1 MRKFLILFLVA
12 VVVLAVVA
20 DIFVKGL
27 AEREVAAELSS
38 ALELEDEPEVEI
50 ESFPFLIAFAQ
61 GNFDA
66 MTISSEDVEAG
77 ALRISEITLILEDVS
92 FEPSEVI
99 GGSTDEITIEGGSG
113 SGVLTDQDLTRS
125 LQSKGG
131 EGSVT
136 FSGGEAQMDTDAGSA
151 TATVEITDGVLGIST
166 PDGVVSVTFR
176 LPTLGGRVT
185 YEGIEIEDGEAILDL
200 GVAPGELRRPAE
212 S

>member
-1 MRKFLILFLVA
+1 MRKFLIFFLVA

-38 ALELEDEPEVEI
+38 ALELDDEPEVEI

-136 FSGGEAQMDTDAGSA
+136 FSGGEAQVDTDAGSA
-151 TATVEITDGVLGIST
+151 TASVEITDGVLGIST

>member
-38 ALELEDEPEVEI
+38 ALELDDEPEVEI

-125 LQSKGG
+125 LQSKEG

-136 FSGGEAQMDTDAGSA
+136 FSGDEAQVDTDAGSA
-151 TATVEITDGVLGIST
+151 TASVEITDGVLGSST

>member
-1 MRKFLILFLVA
+1 MRKFLIFFLVA

-38 ALELEDEPEVEI
+38 ALELDEEPEVEI

-66 MTISSEDVEAG
+66 MTISSEDVDAG

-136 FSGGEAQMDTDAGSA
+136 FSGGEAQVDTDAGLA
-151 TATVEITDGVLGIST
+151 TASVEIDDGVLGIST

>member
-38 ALELEDEPEVEI
+38 ALELDDEPEVEI

-136 FSGGEAQMDTDAGSA
+136 FSGGEAQVDTDAGSA
-151 TATVEITDGVLGIST
+151 TASVEITDGVLGIST

>member
-1 MRKFLILFLVA
+1 MRKFLIFFLVA

-38 ALELEDEPEVEI
+38 ALELDDEPEVEI

-136 FSGGEAQMDTDAGSA
+136 FFDGEAQVDTDAGSA
-151 TATVEITDGVLGIST
+151 TASVEITDGALGIST

-200 GVAPGELRRPAE
+200 GVAPGELRRPTD

>member
-1 MRKFLILFLVA
+1 MRKFLIFFLVA

-38 ALELEDEPEVEI
+38 ALELDDEPEVEI

-77 ALRISEITLILEDVS
+77 ALRISEIRLILEDVS

-136 FSGGEAQMDTDAGSA
+136 FSGGEAQVDTDAGSA
-151 TATVEITDGVLGIST
+151 TASVEITDGVLGIST
-166 PDGVVSVTFR
+166 PDGGVSVTFR

-200 GVAPGELRRPAE
+200 GVAPGELRRPTD

>member
-38 ALELEDEPEVEI
+38 ALELDDEPEVEI

>member
-38 ALELEDEPEVEI
+38 ALELDDEPEVEI

-125 LQSKGG
+125 LQSKEG

-136 FSGGEAQMDTDAGSA
+136 FSGDEAQVDTDAGSA
-151 TATVEITDGVLGIST
+151 TASVEITDGVLGIST

>member
-1 MRKFLILFLVA
+1 MRKFLILFLIA

-38 ALELEDEPEVEI
+38 ALELDDEPEVEI

-77 ALRISEITLILEDVS
+77 ALRISEIMLILEDVS

-113 SGVLTDQDLTRS
+113 SGVLTDQDLTLS
-125 LQSKGG
+125 FQSKGG

-136 FSGGEAQMDTDAGSA
+136 FSGGEAQVDTDAGSA
-151 TATVEITDGVLGIST
+151 TASVEITDGVLGIST

>member
-1 MRKFLILFLVA
+1 MRKLLIFFLVA

-99 GGSTDEITIEGGSG
+99 GGSTDEITIAGGRG
-113 SGVLTDQDLTRS
+113 SGVLTEQDLTRS

-131 EGSVT
+131 EGSLT
-136 FSGGEAQMDTDAGSA
+136 FSGGEAQVDTDAGLA
-151 TATVEITDGVLGIST
+151 TASVEIDDGVLGIST

>member
-1 MRKFLILFLVA
+1 MRKFLIFFLVA

-38 ALELEDEPEVEI
+38 ALELDDEPEVEI

-136 FSGGEAQMDTDAGSA
+136 FSGGEAQVDTDAGSA
-151 TATVEITDGVLGIST
+151 TASVEITDGVLGIST
-166 PDGVVSVTFR
+166 PDGGVSVTFR

-212 S
+212 

>member
-1 MRKFLILFLVA
+1 MRKFLILFLIA

-38 ALELEDEPEVEI
+38 ALELDDEPEVEI

-136 FSGGEAQMDTDAGSA
+136 FSGGEAQVDTDAGSA
-151 TATVEITDGVLGIST
+151 TASVEITDGVLGIST

-200 GVAPGELRRPAE
+200 GVAPGELRRPAD

>member
-1 MRKFLILFLVA
+1 MRKFLIFFLVA

-38 ALELEDEPEVEI
+38 ALELDEEPEVEI

-66 MTISSEDVEAG
+66 MTISSEDVDAG

-136 FSGGEAQMDTDAGSA
+136 FSGGEAQVDTDAGSA
-151 TATVEITDGVLGIST
+151 TASVEITDGVLGIST

-185 YEGIEIEDGEAILDL
+185 YEGIEIEDGEAVLDL
-200 GVAPGELRRPAE
+200 GVAPGELRRPTD